1 MRDNER
7 SFTIPTAKAGK
18 DIVLPASPEIM
29 AVLRM
34 AREATYKGHHEVK
47 IADLVSP
54 AAPRLAHGRRC
65 QRAEPT
71 PPHVQNNL
79 RRSGD

>member
-1 MRDNER
+1 
-7 SFTIPTAKAGK
+7 
-18 DIVLPASPEIM
+18 M

-47 IADLVSP
+47 VADPVFSP

-65 QRAEPT
+65 QRVETNTISRDTTHRDYPFMIT
-71 PPHVQNNL
+71 P
-79 RRSGD
+79 